1 MKKPALFLIWILVF
15 FWSCERESLPSAV
28 DMKKVRELL
37 AFGRELHHKFKLT
50 EESIS
55 FFELA
60 LKFAPNDFNANGDLG
75 TIYLKSNNPQK
86 GILFLLKAVEIKPDD
101 FIMNLN
107 VGHTYFALHQ
117 YANCLKFLEK
127 GIQLINNR
135 IKKFPYIPPKTLN
148 NLLLK
153 LSRAYAISGIA
164 ADALGY
170 GEKAIINTKNAYLK
184 FSKLKHTKDANFSKK
199 NLIKLKKKYKKI
211 S

>member
-1 MKKPALFLIWILVF
+1 MHDKVF
-15 FWSCERESLPSAV
+15 TPSTFIAHEPQTPWAQ
-28 DMKKVRELL
+28 DLLKVS
-37 AFGRELHHKFKLT
+37 

-135 IKKFPYIPPKTLN
+135 IKKFP
-148 NLLLK
+148 
-153 LSRAYAISGIA
+153 
-164 ADALGY
+164 
-170 GEKAIINTKNAYLK
+170 
-184 FSKLKHTKDANFSKK
+184 
-199 NLIKLKKKYKKI
+199 
-211 S
+211 